1 MIKEITKYMP
11 TDYHDRLKRMQQE
24 LHTNPDVIALKEQF
38 PDRETVDS
46 ELYHYT
52 QSCERCRT
60 CPGLEACEN
69 EFPGHRLT
77 PVPDPNKQDRLNFAM
92 RPCALQEAEMKRRQ
106 IQKLLKC
113 HNVKDYIKNSTFGD
127 MDIDP
132 QRRAAI
138 IECMKFCSD
147 FKPNKS
153 IKGLYLYGSYGVG
166 KSRIAGAIA
175 NELAKFGVDVALVYV
190 PDFLEEIKDSISD
203 NTVQQKVEAL
213 KKVSVLILD
222 DIGAE
227 TLSNW
232 TRDGII
238 GAILNDRMEKNTTI
252 YTSNL
257 TISELKNHFAKN
269 REGTD
274 FKKAE
279 RLIERIEPYVQ
290 VVSVVGRNRRRG

>member
-1 MIKEITKYMP
+1 MP
-11 TDYHDRLKRMQQE
+11 QCEGVHQE
-24 LHTNPDVIALKEQF
+24 LDVWW
-38 PDRETVDS
+38 V
-46 ELYHYT
+46 
-52 QSCERCRT
+52 
-60 CPGLEACEN
+60 
-69 EFPGHRLT
+69 
-77 PVPDPNKQDRLNFAM
+77 LN
-92 RPCALQEAEMKRRQ
+92 
-106 IQKLLKC
+106 
-113 HNVKDYIKNSTFGD
+113 
-127 MDIDP
+127 IDP

-147 FKPNKS
+147 FKPNQT
-153 IKGLYLYGSYGVG
+153 IKGLYLYSSFGVG
-166 KSRIAGAIA
+166 KSCIAGAIA
-175 NELAKFGVDVALVYV
+175 NELAKIGVDVALVYV
-190 PDFLEEIKDSISD
+190 PYFLEEIKDSISD

-257 TISELKNHFAKN
+257 TINELKTHFSKN
-269 REGTD
+269 REGTV
-274 FKKAE
+274 KAE

-290 VVSVVGRNRRRG
+290 VVPVVGRNRRRDEYV